1 METTA
6 KYRLV
11 GAFTLAA
18 VLGVFAFVYWL
29 NHAGGLGQR
38 SAYQVQFR
46 SPVPGL
52 RPGAAVQFN
61 GIRVGEVTDLRLD
74 DKAPQQVMATISV
87 DVATPIR
94 LDTQVSLDF
103 QGLMGVTSIALKGGA
118 PDSPKLA
125 GSPPLLVADASAGSD
140 LTSTAKDALNRLSG
154 ILGDNSEALRNTIDS
169 LSTFTG
175 ALAKNSGRIDG
186 IVAGL
191 ERMTGADTIKNPV
204 MSFDLAAPRTFPPLA
219 KMDGVPLAVAEPT
232 ALIVLDTQKMIV
244 RSASGARAQIQGN
257 AQWADA
263 LPKLVQA
270 KLVQAFENAT
280 SPTMI
285 ARTGDNLA
293 VDRQL
298 LLDIRSFDL
307 VATDKPEAL
316 VELAA
321 RIVAD
326 GNRVVDA
333 RSFSATA
340 PAEATDGPAAAHSPN
355 QASAPGGHHVG
366 DGGEG
371 GVQERGWKR

>member
-6 KYRLV
+6 KYRLM

-46 SPVPGL
+46 GPVPGL

-87 DVATPIR
+87 DAVTPIR

-118 PDSPKLA
+118 PDSPKPT
-125 GSPPLLVADASAGSD
+125 GSPPLLVAEASAGSD
-140 LTSTAKDALNRLSG
+140 LTSTAKEALNRLSG
-154 ILGDNSEALRNTIDS
+154 ILGDNSESLHSTINS

-175 ALAKNSGRIDG
+175 ALAKNSDRIDG

-191 ERMTGADTIKNPV
+191 ERMTGADAIKNPV
-204 MSFDLAAPRTFPPLA
+204 MSFDLAAPRTFPPLG
-219 KMDGVPLAVAEPT
+219 KNDGAPLAVAEPT
-232 ALIVLDTQKMIV
+232 ALIVLDTQKLIV
-244 RSASGARAQIQGN
+244 RSASGGRIQIQGN

-270 KLVQAFENAT
+270 KVVQAFENAT
-280 SPTMI
+280 SPAMI
-285 ARTGDNLA
+285 ARTADNLA
-293 VDRQL
+293 ADRQL

-307 VATDKPEAL
+307 IAAEKPEAL
-316 VELAA
+316 VELTAK
-321 RIVAD
+321 IVAD

-340 PAEATDGPAAAHSPN
+340 QADATDGPAAAAALN
-355 QASAPGGHHVG
+355 LAFGHVAT
-366 DGGEG
+366 ELVVWAQ
-371 GVQERGWKR
+371 GVKP

>member
-6 KYRLV
+6 KYRLM

-38 SAYQVQFR
+38 SVYQVKFLGA
-46 SPVPGL
+46 VPGL

-74 DKAPQQVMATISV
+74 DKTPQQVMATISV
-87 DVATPIR
+87 DAATPIR
-94 LDTQVSLDF
+94 RDTQVSLDF
-103 QGLMGVTSIALKGGA
+103 QGLMGVTSVALRGGA

-125 GSPPLLVADASAGSD
+125 GAPPLLVADASAGSD
-140 LTSTAKDALNRLSG
+140 LTSAARETLQRLGS
-154 ILGDNSEALRNTIDS
+154 LLADNSESLRSTINN

-175 ALAKNSGRIDG
+175 SLAKNSDRIDG

-191 ERMTGADTIKNPV
+191 ERMTGADAIKNPAI
-204 MSFDLAAPRTFPPLA
+204 SFDLAAPRVFPSLDKTSGA
-219 KMDGVPLAVAEPT
+219 PLAVAEPT
-232 ALIVLDTQKMIV
+232 ALIILDTQKMIV
-244 RSASGARAQIQGN
+244 RSASGARTQMAGN

-270 KLVQAFENAT
+270 KVVQAFENAT
-280 SPTMI
+280 SPAMI
-285 ARTGDNLA
+285 VRTGDNVTA
-293 VDRQL
+293 DRQL

-307 VATDKPEAL
+307 VANEKPEAL

-333 RSFSATA
+333 RTFSATA
-340 PAEATDGPAAAHSPN
+340 PASAVDGPAAAAALN
-355 QASAPGGHHVG
+355 QAFARVAT
-366 DGGEG
+366 ELVVWAA
-371 GVQERGWKR
+371 GVRP

>member
-6 KYRLV
+6 KYRLM

-18 VLGVFAFVYWL
+18 VLGVFVFVYWL

-38 SAYQVQFR
+38 SAYQVRFLGA
-46 SPVPGL
+46 VPGL

-74 DKAPQQVMATISV
+74 DKTPQQVMATISV
-87 DVATPIR
+87 DAATPIR
-94 LDTQVSLDF
+94 RDTQVSLDF
-103 QGLMGVTSIALKGGA
+103 QGLMGVTSVALRGGA
-118 PDSPKLA
+118 PDGAKLT
-125 GSPPLLVADASAGSD
+125 GSPPLLVAEASAGSD
-140 LTSTAKDALNRLSG
+140 LTSTARETLQRLG
-154 ILGDNSEALRNTIDS
+154 GVLADNSESLRSTINN

-175 ALAKNSGRIDG
+175 SLAKNSDRIDG

-191 ERMTGADTIKNPV
+191 ERMTGADAIKNPT
-204 MSFDLAAPRTFPPLA
+204 MSFDLAAPRTFPPLDKTPGA
-219 KMDGVPLAVAEPT
+219 PLAVAEPT
-232 ALIVLDTQKMIV
+232 ALIVLDTQKLIV
-244 RSASGARAQIQGN
+244 RSPAGARTQMTGN

-270 KLVQAFENAT
+270 KVMQAFENAT
-280 SPTMI
+280 SPAMI

-293 VDRQL
+293 TDRQL

-307 VATDKPEAL
+307 IAGSKPEAL

-321 RIVAD
+321 KVVAD

-333 RSFSATA
+333 RTFSATA
-340 PAEATDGPAAAHSPN
+340 PAEATDGPAAAAALN
-355 QASAPGGHHVG
+355 QAFGHVAT
-366 DGGEG
+366 ELVVWVQ
-371 GVQERGWKR
+371 GVNP